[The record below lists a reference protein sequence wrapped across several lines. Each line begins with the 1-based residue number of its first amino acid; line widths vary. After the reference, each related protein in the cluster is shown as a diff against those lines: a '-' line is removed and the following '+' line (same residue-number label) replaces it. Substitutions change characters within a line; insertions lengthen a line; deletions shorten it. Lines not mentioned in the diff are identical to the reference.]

1 MSGDGTH
8 DIDRRTVLQTAAAT
22 GAFLGLGGVVSATP
36 GREPGPKEDEILV
49 GKSDTVGIANA
60 RSTVESALPAEASV
74 VHENDSIGYMAV
86 KVPDDGPSTQDS
98 VIEQLERQP
107 GIEYAEPNYT
117 VEAFLEPNDPQ
128 FGDQYAPQQVR
139 ADQAWDTTMGSMDVT
154 IAVVDQGVD
163 YTHPDLADRF
173 EGDEGY
179 DFVDDDDDPAPVNN
193 DENHGTHVGGC
204 AAATTDNGE
213 GTAGVSNCRLI
224 SGRALGADGS
234 GSMSDIADAIQWAA
248 DQGADIVNMSL
259 GGGGASDTGRNAID
273 YAYDNGTLPIAAA
286 GNDYGS
292 PVSYPAAYDNC
303 MAVSALDENE
313 QIANFSNVG
322 PKINVAAPGANVL
335 APVPGGS
342 YESLSGTSMAC
353 PVASG
358 VAALGKSAH
367 PDDTVQD
374 LWDRLEST
382 AVDVGLSS
390 DEQGAGRVDAAN
402 IVDGGGGGDPGSP
415 TASFGFSPSD
425 PESGETVSF
434 DASGSTA
441 PDGGSISGY
450 EWDFGDGSTA
460 SGVTA
465 DHSFASEGD
474 YAVELTVTADS
485 GETDTSTQ
493 TVAVGGDGGGGQ
505 CGAETSSDTVSG
517 SLSGGWWGN
526 GSDSYTYTLDT
537 ANPCQATVTLSGPSS
552 ADFDLYLTLDGRTP
566 TTSDYDEVS
575 YSPDSQE
582 EITVD
587 LSGDEELGLLVDA
600 YSGSG
605 DYTMTVEELGE

>member
-1 MSGDGTH
+1 MSGDGNH
-8 DIDRRTVLQTAAAT
+8 DIGRRSVLKAAGAT

-49 GKSDTVGIANA
+49 GKSDTVGIASA
-60 RSTVESALPAEASV
+60 RTTVESAIPAEASV
-74 VHENDSIGYMAV
+74 VHENDALGYMAV
-86 KVPDDGPSTQDS
+86 KVPEDGPSTQDS
-98 VIEQLERQP
+98 VIERLERQP

-128 FGDQYAPQQVR
+128 FGSQYAPQQVR

-173 EGDEGY
+173 QGDEGY
-179 DFVDDDDDPAPVNN
+179 DFVDNDDDPAPVVNS
-193 DENHGTHVGGC
+193 ENHGTHVGGC
-204 AAATTDNGE
+204 AAATTDNNE
-213 GTAGVSNCRLI
+213 GTAGISNCRLI
-224 SGRALGADGS
+224 SGRALGSGGS
-234 GSMSDIADAIQWAA
+234 GSMADIADAIQWAA
-248 DQGADIVNMSL
+248 DQGADIVNLSL

-273 YAYDNGTLPIAAA
+273 YAYNNGTLPIAAA

-303 MAVSALDENE
+303 VAVSAVDQNE
-313 QIANFSNVG
+313 QIANFSNYG
-322 PKINVAAPGANVL
+322 PNVNVAAPGVDVL
-335 APVPGGS
+335 APVPGGG
-342 YESLSGTSMAC
+342 YEGLSGTSMAC

-367 PDDTVQD
+367 PDDSVQD

-382 AVDVGLSS
+382 AVDIGLPT
-390 DEQGAGRVDAAN
+390 DQQGSGRVDAAN
-402 IVDGGGGGDPGSP
+402 IVEGGGGGDPGSP

-425 PESGETVSF
+425 PEVDETVAF
-434 DASGSTA
+434 DASGSTP
-441 PDGGSISGY
+441 PDGGSITSY
-450 EWDFGDGSTA
+450 EWDLGDGATKN
-460 SGVTA
+460 GETI
-465 DHSFASEGD
+465 DHRFGAEGD
-474 YAVELTVTADS
+474 YSVQLTVTAGN

-493 TVAVGGDGGGGQ
+493 TVAIGGDGGGGQ
-505 CGAETSSDTVSG
+505 CGAETSSDSVSG
-517 SLSGGWWGN
+517 YLSGGWWGN
-526 GSDSYTYTLDT
+526 GSDNYTYSLDT
-537 ANPCQATVTLSGPSS
+537 ANPCQATVTLSGPYS
-552 ADFDLYLTLDGRTP
+552 ADFDLYLTYDGRTP
-566 TTSDYDEVS
+566 TTYDYDEVS

-605 DYTMTVEELGE
+605 SYTLTVDELGQ